1 MRLILEVHPTHP
13 SLSPTHICR
22 PLAAIAGMGS
32 IAGGHL
38 QNLGVAAM
46 QSAIPGKKIKQKAN
60 ASGHLA
66 PSKAHMATLRGRS
79 KTIGQATVSS
89 THKAFPKL
97 QGPCEDQKQFM
108 QNAHD
113 KISPALLFLTE
124 HAILKPKAAIP
135 PLDTKSLGILTS
147 AGDPAT
153 PGQVRHARP
162 NTKWI
167 FCMSPW
173 DKLQNL
179 VSSPTF
185 HCMWTHQHAFMCI
198 ENDTSN

>member
-46 QSAIPGKKIKQKAN
+46 QSVIPGKKIKQKAN

-97 QGPCEDQKQFM
+97 QGPCEDQKTIYAKCTRQDVTCIVVFDRTC
-108 QNAHD
+108 NFEAKSCH
-113 KISPALLFLTE
+113 SP
-124 HAILKPKAAIP
+124 
-135 PLDTKSLGILTS
+135 S
-147 AGDPAT
+147 
-153 PGQVRHARP
+153 RHQITGNIDICR
-162 NTKWI
+162 
-167 FCMSPW
+167 
-173 DKLQNL
+173 
-179 VSSPTF
+179 
-185 HCMWTHQHAFMCI
+185 
-198 ENDTSN
+198 